1 MPICKYCGNEA
12 GEGEF
17 CRSCGAKNEA
27 AAVTPQRMT
36 EEDYRQLENQQTY
49 TNDQGKQGS
58 YEQPDRYFRPQS
70 ASGLLAAN
78 IVVLVLAVLTFCNSL
93 GVTGLAIIF
102 SIIGIISASR
112 VKNAKS
118 EIEVHS
124 CRSGA
129 TTMLVMGIIALVVG
143 FVVHVVLKIIGSLA
157 NGLISLI
164 F

>member
-1 MPICKYCGNEA
+1 MIRGN
-12 GEGEF
+12 
-17 CRSCGAKNEA
+17 
-27 AAVTPQRMT
+27 
-36 EEDYRQLENQQTY
+36 
-49 TNDQGKQGS
+49 
-58 YEQPDRYFRPQS
+58 EQPDRYFRPQS

-143 FVVHVVLKIIGSLA
+143 FVVLVVLKIIGSLA